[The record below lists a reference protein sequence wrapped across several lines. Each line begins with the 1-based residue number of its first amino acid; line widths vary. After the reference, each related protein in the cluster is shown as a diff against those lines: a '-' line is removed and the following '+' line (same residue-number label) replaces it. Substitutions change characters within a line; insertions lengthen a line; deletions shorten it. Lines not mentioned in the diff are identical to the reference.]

1 MQATTTDAETTDT
14 VRVYDVTDGGDLRV
28 ERLTRTENPTG
39 THVRVRSGLADLA
52 ALAAFDGDVPSID
65 LRECDDRTA
74 AFGKE
79 LVA

>member
-1 MQATTTDAETTDT
+1 MTTDT
-14 VRVYDVTDGGDLRV
+14 VRVYDVTNDGYARV

-39 THVRVRSGLADLA
+39 THVRVRSGLVELA
-52 ALAAFDGDVPSID
+52 VLAAFDGDVPSID
-65 LRECDDRTA
+65 LRDCDDRTA